1 MKHYIEKILAVIL
14 VLIATNAVAEDNNF
28 HVKWGLENPYFYSE
42 LKATKRQNAAMWPPV
57 ENGEVLYRYF
67 TIREH
72 DSTFWRKA
80 EPLFS
85 RHHKLWNQYQSQ
97 QKKPNREDYL
107 RFVRSQDPFF
117 AGSIKEMAPVLFFD
131 FIGIGAKEYV
141 LDSIEVNTVDFEEY
155 AGGGFFD
162 KAAWYDIVLSTRAG
176 IKRYEVDKKLRF
188 NGSGRA
194 ELRFWSDNYYPT
206 MGMAPM
212 GCFTID
218 ITFHFLVDG
227 KRESVTTGVFK
238 IDV

>member
-1 MKHYIEKILAVIL
+1 MKNFIERVLVIIL
-14 VLIATNAVAEDNNF
+14 VLLVADVSAESANF
-28 HVKWGLENPYFYSE
+28 HVKWGLERPYFYSE
-42 LKATKRQNAAMWPPV
+42 LKATKRQNAGWWPPV
-57 ENGEVLYRYF
+57 ENGEALYRYF
-67 TIREH
+67 TIKEH

-85 RHHKLWNQYQSQ
+85 RHHKLWDKYRTL
-97 QKKPNREDYL
+97 QKNPNREDYL
-107 RFVRSQDPFF
+107 RFARARDPFF

-141 LDSIEVNTVDFEEY
+141 LEAIEVNTVGFEEY

-162 KAAWYDIVLSTRAG
+162 KAAWYDIILSTKVG
-176 IKRYEVDKKLRF
+176 IKRYQVDKKLRF
-188 NGSGRA
+188 NGSGRS

-218 ITFHFLVDG
+218 ITFYFLVDG
-227 KRESVTTGVFK
+227 KRESLSTGVFK